1 MSKKK
6 LSLDDIFNDDEF
18 GILDSKPK
26 NSNVKSEDERLI
38 ESFQEINA
46 FFEKNKREP
55 EATNVTEFKLLSR
68 LKALRKDAKKT
79 EVLKSYDTHNLLNTK
94 EEVKSVSDILN
105 DDDLG
110 ILDIEETDSIFK
122 LKNVPSSTERNA
134 TDFVAQRKAIG
145 NKEFKAYEL
154 MFKEVHKELRKGKR
168 TLKTFTSS
176 EKNLKKGAYYV
187 LDGVLLFL
195 EEVNVELQEVKL
207 ETGNRVR
214 KDGRTRIIFE
224 NGTKSNMLFRS
235 LGKQLLD
242 SGKIVTH
249 SYETDES
256 TLFNN
261 ANAVNEDDLES
272 GWIYILKSKSANPEI
287 ASLKDLY
294 KIGFSTVPVEE
305 RIKNA
310 SKEPTYLMSDVAIVD
325 GYKCYNMNT
334 QKFEHLLHRFFA
346 EVCLNID
353 VFDDKGRRITPREWF
368 VVPLPIIDKVI
379 QLILS
384 GDIINYK
391 YDSTNEVLLK
401 KPIDSKIKD

>member
-38 ESFQEINA
+38 ESFEEINA
-46 FFEKNKREP
+46 FFEKNDREP

-68 LKALRKDAKKT
+68 LKALRKDAKKV
-79 EVLKSYDTHNLLNTK
+79 EILKPYDTHNLLNTK
-94 EEVKSVSDILN
+94 EEVKSVADILN

-110 ILDIEETDSIFK
+110 ILDTEETASIFK
-122 LKNVPSSTERNA
+122 LKNVPSSTERNS
-134 TDFVAQRKAIG
+134 TDFVAQRKPMS
-145 NKEFKAYEL
+145 NKEFKDYEP
-154 MFKEVHKELRKGKR
+154 MFKEVHKELREGKR
-168 TLKTFTSS
+168 SLKTFTSS
-176 EKNLKKGAYYV
+176 EKNLKKGAYYI
-187 LDGVLLFL
+187 LDGVLLYL
-195 EEVNVELQEVKL
+195 EEVDVELQEVEL

-261 ANAVNEDDLES
+261 TNAVNEEDLES
-272 GWIYILKSKSANPEI
+272 GWVYILKTKSTNPEI
-287 ASLKDLY
+287 ASLKNLY

-310 SKEPTYLMSDVAIVD
+310 HKEPTYLMADVAIVD

-346 EVCLNID
+346 QVCLNVD
-353 VFDDKGRRITPREWF
+353 VFDEKGRRITPREWF
-368 VVPLPIIDKVI
+368 VVPLPIIQKAI
-379 QLILS
+379 QYIIS
-384 GDIINYK
+384 GDIVNWE
-391 YDSTNEVLLK
+391 YDSQLESLK
-401 KPIDSKIKD
+401 EKG